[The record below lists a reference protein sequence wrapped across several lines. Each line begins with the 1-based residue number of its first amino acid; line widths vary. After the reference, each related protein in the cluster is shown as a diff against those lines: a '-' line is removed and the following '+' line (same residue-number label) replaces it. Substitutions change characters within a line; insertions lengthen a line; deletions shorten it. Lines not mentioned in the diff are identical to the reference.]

1 MPFDWNEYLRLARQ
15 LATAGDEA
23 SKRSAISRAYYFVFN
38 IAFARAEATAGRFPG
53 GETSHKWC
61 WDRYEKT
68 PDANCKLLGLDGTRM
83 KRLRVKADYK
93 SIDIPRIDDEVRR
106 VLQQAQQFRASLDA
120 LNPRFPL
127 P

>member
-1 MPFDWNEYLRLARQ
+1 MPFDWNEYLVLARK

-23 SKRSAISRAYYFVFN
+23 SKRSAISRAYYSIFN
-38 IAFARAEATAGRFPG
+38 AAFARAELTAGRFPG

-61 WDRYEKT
+61 WDRYDRT
-68 PDANCKLLGLDGTRM
+68 PDAACRALGIDGTRM
-83 KRLRVKADYK
+83 KRWRVRADYK
-93 SIDIPRIDDEVRR
+93 ASDIPRLDEEVRR
-106 VLQQAQQFRASLDA
+106 ILAKAQQFRTSLDA

>member
-1 MPFDWNEYLRLARQ
+1 MPFDWNEYLALARQ
-15 LATAGDEA
+15 LAAANDEA

-53 GETSHKWC
+53 GETTHKWC
-61 WDRYEKT
+61 WDRYERT
-68 PDANCKLLGLDGTRM
+68 PDPSCRRLGIRGTRM

-93 SIDIPRIDDEVRR
+93 ATDIPRLDDEVRR
-106 VLQQAQQFRASLDA
+106 MISEAQQFRANLDA
-120 LNPRFPL
+120 LNPRYPL